1 MEIRKQGKDLW
12 ERLLK
17 FYDNDNYLILKIN
30 FAKDFFWA
38 LIIGLAYTFGRE
50 FYANYKLH
58 PSSFCKIFTTINNH
72 WTELVFNFTISFC
85 FTFIFRTM
93 IFNNIKLNLKLRNK
107 TGFDVKDELFKLI
120 KAILY
125 DIDNP
130 EELTKTRNLR
140 AISYFLKT
148 MNNRT
153 GKTLE
158 FAPDNEAINLLHK
171 VNGAVSITQATP
183 SEWLNP
189 TYNFFLINN
198 YIASLKQK
206 LKHSPKVSKLK
217 FSPNRKD
224 DVFLAF
230 ENSKFTVLKELSE
243 LSLDNVNTLE
253 NYLKKNNLYIRFYF
267 LSELEIDN
275 NRSIIETLIAGHDL
289 FGCYLY
295 FVNISVLND
304 FFEKHKKELYQRL
317 MSFIV
322 SIDYNLEDNNNK
334 IDLMLAQYENSFD
347 VIYRKEDFL
356 ATKNLENIEKI
367 EIQHFINELCKHLT
381 NNYNEKAI
389 LFNARIDSNNFA
401 INNEFCHIY
410 FTKDEE

>member
-1 MEIRKQGKDLW
+1 MEIRTKSKALW
-12 ERLLK
+12 EKLQVY
-17 FYDNDNYLILKIN
+17 YDDDKYFILKIN
-30 FAKDFFWA
+30 IAKDFIWA
-38 LIIGLAYTFGRE
+38 LIIGLIYTFGKE
-50 FYANYKLH
+50 FYNNYISNSGEWGKV
-58 PSSFCKIFTTINNH
+58 FTTISNH
-72 WTELVFNFTISFC
+72 WTILLLNFFISFS
-85 FTFIFRTM
+85 FTFIIRT
-93 IFNNIKLNLKLRNK
+93 IILNNIKLNLKLRNK

-120 KAILY
+120 KSILY

-130 EELTKTRNLR
+130 EILIKTRNLR

-158 FAPDNEAINLLHK
+158 FAPDNESINLLHK

-198 YIASLKQK
+198 YVASLKQK
-206 LKHSPKVSKLK
+206 LNDKSSISKLW
-217 FSPNRKD
+217 FSKNRED
-224 DVFLAF
+224 SVFLEF
-230 ENSKFTVLKELSE
+230 EKSKFQIIDELSS

-253 NYLKKNNLYIRFYF
+253 NYLKSKKIYIRFYF
-267 LSELEIDN
+267 LSENEIEN

-289 FGCYLY
+289 FGCYIY
-295 FVNISVLND
+295 FINTSVLSD
-304 FFEKHKKELYQRL
+304 FFEKNKKELFQRL
-317 MSFIV
+317 KSFIS
-322 SIDYNLEDNNNK
+322 SIEYDLEDNNNK
-334 IDLMLAQYENSFD
+334 IDLMLAQYETNFD

-356 ATKNLENIEKI
+356 ATKKLEDIEKI
-367 EIQHFINELCKHLT
+367 EIQHFINELCKYLK

-389 LFNARIDSNNFA
+389 LFNAGIDKNNFE

-410 FTKDEE
+410 FK